1 MENNRLILYV
11 ALFFILWLLW
21 AQWQKDYVVQPVAE
35 KQQAPAQV
43 ASTPSSTA
51 SETGIAPPP
60 AVEAPKT
67 SATKATPEKVSAQ
80 PNGTLIHVVTDV
92 VDMDIDTRGG
102 NVPRLVLRKYEE
114 DPTKSTNRFV
124 LLTSADVNYQVAQSG
139 LISGDADAPT
149 HHSLYTA
156 EKTSYRLA
164 EGEKELRIP
173 LHWTGKDGTQV
184 TKTFILHRDDY
195 AIDVEYKIKAGK
207 KDWDG
212 SQYMQVVSG
221 TPSKEGSKLA
231 HRSYE
236 GGAIYNQDVKYHEI
250 DFEEMAKGG
259 VSDTIGADSCK
270 NKTTLK
276 QGCELKNGWLAMIQH
291 DFLAAWI
298 PERGADNLYY
308 ASEDKATGH
317 YVLGAR
323 SAAKDI
329 PSGKEGTFKTR
340 LVAGPKLHD
349 KLAEM
354 APGLELTVDYGWF
367 AIIAEPLFKLLNL
380 YHGWFGNWG
389 WAIVFLTITVKAV
402 FYKLSEMSYRS
413 MAKMRKVAPRMKAM
427 KERFGDDRQAM
438 SKAMM
443 EMYKREKINPLSG
456 CLPIAVQMPVFFAL
470 YKVLLESAEMRHAP
484 FIFWIHNLSVMDPY
498 YILPAIYG
506 ISLLLQQRLNPA
518 PIDPVQKK
526 VMQVMP
532 IAFTFMFAFFPAGL
546 VLYWVVNNI
555 LSIVQQYIITR
566 RIEASS

>member
-1 MENNRLILYV
+1 MENNRLLLYFS
-11 ALFFILWLLW
+11 LFFVLWLLW
-21 AQWQKDYVVQPVAE
+21 SQWQKDYVVQPAAT
-35 KQQAPAQV
+35 KQQRSEQV
-43 ASTPSSTA
+43 ASTA
-51 SETGIAPPP
+51 SDAKTEIPPP
-60 AVEAPKT
+60 AAEIPRTAAPAVIAKKQVQ
-67 SATKATPEKVSAQ
+67 SDGQ
-80 PNGTLIHVVTDV
+80 RIHVITDV

-102 NVPRLVLRKYEE
+102 NIPRLVLRKYEE

-124 LLTSADVNYQVAQSG
+124 LLTDADTDYQVAQSG
-139 LISGDADAPT
+139 LVSGDANAPT

-164 EGEKELRIP
+164 EGKNELRIP

-195 AIDVEYKIKAGK
+195 AIDIEYKVKAGK

-212 SQYMQVVSG
+212 SQYMQVVRA
-221 TPSKEGSKLA
+221 TPSKKGSKLA

-250 DFEEMAKGG
+250 DFDEMAKGN
-259 VSDTIGADSCK
+259 VSDAIGADSCK
-270 NKTTLK
+270 NKTSLK
-276 QGCELKNGWLAMIQH
+276 QGCELSNGWLAMTQH
-291 DFLAAWI
+291 DFVVAWI
-298 PERGADNLYY
+298 PERGGDNLYY
-308 ASEDKATGH
+308 ASEDKATGR
-317 YVLGAR
+317 YVLRAR
-323 SAAKDI
+323 GAAKEI
-329 PSGKEGTFKTR
+329 PAGKEGIFKTR

-349 KLAEM
+349 KLEAM
-354 APGLELTVDYGWF
+354 APGLELTIDYGWF

-389 WAIVFLTITVKAV
+389 WAIVFLTISVKGV

-484 FIFWIHNLSVMDPY
+484 FILWIHNLSVMDPY

-506 ISLLLQQRLNPA
+506 LSMFVQQRLNPA
-518 PIDPVQKK
+518 PVDPVQKK
-526 VMQVMP
+526 IMQVMP
-532 IAFTFMFAFFPAGL
+532 IGLTFMFAFFPAGL
-546 VLYWVVNNI
+546 VLYWVVNNL
-555 LSIVQQYIITR
+555 LSITQQYIITR
-566 RIEASS
+566 RIEAAP